1 MSSARP
7 LVHGAFSESPLP
19 DMTLQQGELLD
30 YSLEREVSEEEWA
43 AADAAGRGVTW
54 KEVTLETLLACPAAL
69 SHISEAGFV
78 YYVPA
83 FICAALDHVARP
95 APSTDDLFCST
106 VFHLT
111 HSETGYSLSRLKLFN
126 AEQRAAV
133 TAFLR
138 EAANAGGFTGGEARK
153 GLHDYWLTPRASE
166 PLVYVP

>member
-7 LVHGAFSESPLP
+7 LVHSAFPASPLP
-19 DMTLQQGELLD
+19 EMTLQQGELLD
-30 YSLEREVSEEEWA
+30 YTLDREISEEEW
-43 AADAAGRGVTW
+43 DAAHAAGQGVTW

-83 FICAALDHVARP
+83 FICAALDHLARP
-95 APSTDDLFCST
+95 VTSTDDLFGST

-111 HSETGYSLSRLKLFN
+111 HTETGYSLSRLKLFN
-126 AEQRAAV
+126 AEQRVAV

-138 EAANAGGFTGGEARK
+138 EAADAGGFTGGEAQK
-153 GLHDYWLTPRASE
+153 GLQGYWLTPRASE